1 MKKEI
6 SEIKRRALLAKQRL
20 KMGYWQKMQEERERL
35 TRETADSARLEMANA
50 IRKEEFE
57 RINNV
62 ALGDDFAEKEEKL
75 YLKVREI
82 LDRDENV
89 INPIGQLVEHSVY
102 DRLDEANKQ
111 RYILELSSK
120 FRQLRDRYY
129 KEKTKYV

>member
-20 KMGYWQKMQEERERL
+20 KMGYWQQMQDERERMS
-35 TRETADSARLEMANA
+35 RETADISKLEMANA

-57 RINNV
+57 RSNNV

-75 YLKVREI
+75 YVKVREI

-89 INPIGQLVEHSVY
+89 INPIGQLMDRAVY
-102 DRLDEANKQ
+102 DKLDDANKQ
-111 RYILELSSK
+111 RYILELSAK